1 MLWLEITL
9 YRFPSLTLFVK
20 NAGPTGI
27 GPANIIQHLLLD
39 RACSIELQFAV
50 LPRKEVKATPTS
62 GFFGAALNHGAFFS
76 TF

>member
-1 MLWLEITL
+1 MSWLEMTL
-9 YRFPSLTLFVK
+9 YRFPSFTLFVK

-50 LPRKEVKATPTS
+50 LPREEERATPAS
-62 GFFGAALNHGAFFS
+62 GFFGAGVSHGVLFS